1 MTIRR
6 VKKTTVVE
14 VEVLYKNCYPYDDSL
29 LGLLVDLLYVQDGG
43 RKGDNILRDEICGDD
58 YETVTR
64 AIEALDTLYERAET
78 ILALVSKNRTQL
90 K

>member
-14 VEVLYKNCYPYDDSL
+14 VEISYKNCYPYDESL
-29 LGLLVDLLYVQDGG
+29 LGLLVDLLYVQDTG

-58 YETVTR
+58 YETVTS
-64 AIEALDTLYERAET
+64 AIGALDALYERAEK